1 MIVNVPLERIR
12 DNPFQPRQTYPG
24 IEDLAGKILALKSE
38 LPGTLG
44 LIHPPNARLVNGEG
58 QPVAFLGGFSTL
70 GDEYA
75 VQLAEGHRRLRAFRL
90 LAEQDPKYLQMPV
103 NVVDMDDRTMDDIAW
118 DENLARKDLSPIE
131 EARALQRSLERFGLT
146 QAELADRRRLARS
159 TVTNKLRLLQLPD
172 AMLDAIHEGKL
183 TERHGL
189 AFLPVLDIPTADLPP
204 LKSNVNFGV
213 TWEAPTP
220 DTLRKRL
227 VEVGDLTADQVR
239 QVVERIKR
247 ETETAKKRKWEAKP
261 DTAGRPS
268 APVIPGPAKTAPV
281 MRPAGPASV
290 PSPEPQRLEMPPR
303 STFSGRL
310 PTTMPASPDVVVTIR
325 VHHEGTFTLSIGE
338 DGQFPQFFKGDY
350 PGDLAPTLQ
359 HACDLFLPPA
369 QSRVCGTQDEG
380 EQILMEMEVPTDE

>member
-1 MIVNVPLERIR
+1 MIVNVPLDRIR
-12 DNPFQPRQTYPG
+12 DNPFQPRQTCPD
-24 IEDLAGKILALKSE
+24 IEELAGKIRALKYE

-44 LIHPPNARLVNGEG
+44 LIHPPNARLVNGKG

-90 LAEQDPKYLQMPV
+90 LAEEDPKYLQMPV
-103 NVVDMDDRTMDDIAW
+103 NVIDMDDRTMDDIAW
-118 DENLARKDLSPIE
+118 DENIARKDLSPVE
-131 EARALQRSLERFGLT
+131 EAQALQRSLERFGLT

-172 AMLDAIHEGKL
+172 AMLNAIHEGKL

-189 AFLPVLDIPTADLPP
+189 AYLPVLDIPIADLPP
-204 LKSNVNFGV
+204 LKTNVNFGV

-220 DTLRKRL
+220 ETLRKRM

-247 ETETAKKRKWEAKP
+247 KTEAAKKRKWEAE
-261 DTAGRPS
+261 RPAS
-268 APVIPGPAKTAPV
+268 PPATVIPGSANPSPV
-281 MRPAGPASV
+281 LIHPTNFISSV
-290 PSPEPQRLEMPPR
+290 PAPEPQRLEMPPR
-303 STFSGRL
+303 GTVTP
-310 PTTMPASPDVVVTIR
+310 PTPDVVVTIR
-325 VHHEGTFTLSIGE
+325 VHGGGTFTLSIGE
-338 DGQFPQFFKGDY
+338 DGQFPQFFKGNY

-359 HACDLFLPPA
+359 HACDLFLPP
-369 QSRVCGTQDEG
+369 QFEG
-380 EQILMEMEVPTDE
+380 EQILMEMEVSNR